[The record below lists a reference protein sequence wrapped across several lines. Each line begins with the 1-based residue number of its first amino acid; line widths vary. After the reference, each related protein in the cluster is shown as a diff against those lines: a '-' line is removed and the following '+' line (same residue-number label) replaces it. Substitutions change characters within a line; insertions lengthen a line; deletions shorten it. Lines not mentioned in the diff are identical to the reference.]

1 VVKTLLDSYVEVGA
15 AGYVIWDGRAE
26 YGEQCAS
33 GVYFYRIA
41 APGFTTSRKMI
52 MLK

>member
-1 VVKTLLDSYVEVGA
+1 MTLLDTDVEAGA
-15 AGYVIWDGRAE
+15 AGYVVWDGRAE
-26 YGEQCAS
+26 SGEQCAS

-41 APGFTTSRKMI
+41 APGFTTSREMI